1 MKAFY
6 QLTKEEVLQHLKT
19 SPSGLSSEV
28 VALLQA
34 ELGKNVLQE
43 AKRKSKFS
51 ILLAQFTDVMIF
63 ILVIAAVISFVVG
76 EHTDAF
82 VILAIIVGNAW
93 MGYSQEYNAE
103 ESIRMLQNMSAQYA
117 LVLRNNNPR
126 KIEAGQLVPGDIIL
140 LEAGDIV
147 PADARLIEASSLKTD
162 EASLTGESHSIE
174 KKTEAINEENLVP
187 VISIIWFSKE
197 PLLVMVQQRRW

>member
-1 MKAFY
+1 
-6 QLTKEEVLQHLKT
+6 
-19 SPSGLSSEV
+19 
-28 VALLQA
+28 
-34 ELGKNVLQE
+34 
-43 AKRKSKFS
+43 
-51 ILLAQFTDVMIF
+51 MIF